1 MGDVTS
7 IAGEHRGGTDNG
19 YGGDCTVHDVG
30 RARVSEELTDSVCGV
45 LVQSGDITA
54 TEQATKLGLPG

>member
-1 MGDVTS
+1 MS
-7 IAGEHRGGTDNG
+7 PRSP
-19 YGGDCTVHDVG
+19 
-30 RARVSEELTDSVCGV
+30 VSTAAELTDSVCGV